1 MATWTDIPDEV
12 LEPGK
17 PIRSV
22 DALAL
27 RDNAHPYEQLFTASG
42 TFVSP
47 KTGPVWL
54 DVVGGGGRGGKAV
67 STHSGGGGGAGVMVS
82 TIVNLTAGT
91 SYPVVVG
98 ASQGASSVAGISAA
112 AGGNGGNA
120 SSSVH
125 GIGGVGGGGVGG
137 GYRGGSGGNGYFGT
151 VVAANGGGDYPG
163 RGGRGYGAGGGG
175 GSSNSNGGAGAPGV
189 VRIRW

>member
-27 RDNAHPYEQLFTASG
+27 RDNAHPYEQLFTVSG

-47 KTGPVWL
+47 KTGPVMV
-54 DVVGGGGRGGKAV
+54 DVVGGGGRGGNGAAGAGG
-67 STHSGGGGGAGVMVS
+67 GGGGGAGAMVS
-82 TIVNLTAGT
+82 TIVILTAGT

-98 ASQGASSVAGISAA
+98 AAGGAS
-112 AGGNGGNA
+112 
-120 SSSVH
+120 
-125 GIGGVGGGGVGG
+125 
-137 GYRGGSGGNGYFGT
+137 
-151 VVAANGGGDYPG
+151 
-163 RGGRGYGAGGGG
+163 
-175 GSSNSNGGAGAPGV
+175 
-189 VRIRW
+189 